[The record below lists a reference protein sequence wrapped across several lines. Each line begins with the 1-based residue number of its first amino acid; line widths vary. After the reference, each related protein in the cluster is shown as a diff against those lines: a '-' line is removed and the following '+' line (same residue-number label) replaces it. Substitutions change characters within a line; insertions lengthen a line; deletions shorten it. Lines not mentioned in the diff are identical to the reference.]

1 MTSMPAVI
9 AAAGLAAVASHAG
22 CGSSQEAGLKTVVA
36 DGVAELSRPEAYDR
50 RRRTLLA
57 RIARVRAVH
66 VSRAGEP
73 SRRLALRGFTAML
86 YGIESRIAFV
96 TNDSGNVAAATRDA
110 RRGDRWLR
118 AGAALLRAAGR
129 ELDLRVG
136 TLLGY

>member
-1 MTSMPAVI
+1 M
-9 AAAGLAAVASHAG
+9 
-22 CGSSQEAGLKTVVA
+22 
-36 DGVAELSRPEAYDR
+36 
-50 RRRTLLA
+50 LLA

-66 VSRAGEP
+66 VSSAGE
-73 SRRLALRGFTAML
+73 RARNLALRGFTAML
-86 YGIESRIAFV
+86 HGMESRIAFV